1 MFGILDRYI
10 GWAIARATAM
20 TILVLVILLSFI
32 NLVEE
37 LDQVSR
43 GSYTMGDALLVA
55 LLTAP
60 RYLFEVFPVSALLG
74 SLLGLGGLAVRSE
87 LVAMRAAGFSLRH
100 IMLAVLKVGVLMML
114 VVVVFS
120 ELLAPP
126 AAQYAQELRASKL
139 LGQQTLTSRYGFW
152 ARDEQAFINIRSL
165 GDGRHLRDIT
175 IYEFDGDD
183 RLRLATHAARADYEV
198 DHWVLRDIAQSEL
211 DEGGAKV
218 RSLASARWDSP
229 LDPALLSA
237 VVVRPTMLPLWELAD
252 YIAFMRENAQ
262 SAIDYEVAFWL
273 KIVNPFATLAMLF
286 LAVPF
291 VLRAGR
297 NVGVGQR
304 IFLGAVVG
312 AVFFLLTRA
321 LSYVAVVYQVDP
333 AFTAV
338 VPAGVFLALALFLL
352 RQVRY

>member
-37 LDQVSR
+37 LDRVSR
-43 GSYTMGDALLVA
+43 GSYTTGDALLVA

-74 SLLGLGGLAVRSE
+74 SLLGLGGLAARSE
-87 LVAMRAAGFSLRH
+87 LVAMRAAGYSLRH
-100 IMLAVLKVGVLMML
+100 ILLAVLKVGLLMML
-114 VVVVFS
+114 MVTAFS

-126 AAQYAQELRASKL
+126 AEQYAQELRTGKL
-139 LGQQTLTSRYGFW
+139 LGQQALTSRYGFW
-152 ARDEQAFINIRSL
+152 SRDDRAFVNIRTL
-165 GDGRHLRDIT
+165 GDGRHLRDVF
-175 IYEFDGDD
+175 IYEFDDEG
-183 RLRLATHAARADYEV
+183 RMRLATHAARADYEG
-198 DHWVLRDIAQSEL
+198 DHWVLRDIAQSEVS
-211 DEGGAKV
+211 DDRVEV
-218 RSLASARWDSP
+218 RRLVSARWDSP

-304 IFLGAVVG
+304 VFLGAVVG

-321 LSYVAVVYQVDP
+321 LSYAAVVYRIDP

-338 VPAGVFLALALFLL
+338 VPAGVFLMLAVVLL
-352 RQVRY
+352 QRVR